1 MHRRFTNDAALA
13 RLRPEPN
20 RFGITRV
27 AQQTGLDTIGI
38 PCFAAVRPNS
48 RTLAV
53 NQGKGGDDI
62 AAQLSAIMEAIEY
75 AVAEA
80 PVAPRIT
87 ASIDQLRATG
97 LDYFVPTRWL
107 PRDYQVDNS
116 LEMTWVLGQCIAK
129 GAAAYVPIDSV
140 ALVPT
145 SDAPLPFSQSSNG
158 LAAGFSYEEA
168 VVHALCELIERDAST
183 LWSTGA
189 QHHSA
194 RTAIALQ
201 DIADPN
207 ARRCLDQV
215 LGAGFQVM
223 AFDLTTDLGVPAVMA
238 LLWSGRA
245 RNYFDVASGICAHPS
260 ASRALLG
267 AVEEAAQTR
276 ISNIAGARDDI
287 EPEEYNRA
295 LPAWIA
301 ELIAHQGE
309 GRQPLPASMAAAEFN
324 RIPERL
330 GGRTVA
336 VRLSDPADEIVVVK
350 VLSETLEDRST
361 NRHWRPGSRAIKAMT
376 QL

>member
-1 MHRRFTNDAALA
+1 M
-13 RLRPEPN
+13 
-20 RFGITRV
+20 

-38 PCFAAVRPNS
+38 PCFAAIRPNA

-53 NQGKGGDDI
+53 NQGKGGDDT

-80 PVAPRIT
+80 PVTPRIT
-87 ASIDQLRATG
+87 ASIGQLHSSG
-97 LDYFVPTRWL
+97 LDYFVPMRLL
-107 PRDYQVDNS
+107 PRDHQIDNS
-116 LEMTWVLGQCIAK
+116 LQMNWVLGQCLTT
-129 GAAAYVPIDSV
+129 GAAVHVPADSV

-158 LAAGFSYEEA
+158 LAAGFSFEEA

-183 LWSTGA
+183 TWSIS
-189 QHHSA
+189 QQRHSA
-194 RTAIALQ
+194 KTAIAPQ
-201 DIADPN
+201 DIADPS

-215 LGAGFQVM
+215 YGAGFRLM

-260 ASRALLG
+260 ASRAFVG

-287 EPEEYNRA
+287 DPQEYHRPLPHWIAELVAQQGEGRRA
-295 LPAWIA
+295 LPA
-301 ELIAHQGE
+301 
-309 GRQPLPASMAAAEFN
+309 SMPTAEFKHV
-324 RIPERL
+324 PQRL
-330 GGRTVA
+330 GGRTIA
-336 VRLSDPADEIVVVK
+336 VRLSGPAEEIVVVK
-350 VLSETLEDRST
+350 VLSENLEDRST
-361 NRHWRPGSRAIKAMT
+361 NVHWHPGSRALRAMT
-376 QL
+376 RL